1 MPISGLNRR
10 AFVATAGATAAWS
23 LTPRAEG
30 EESSRKI
37 GIPVYDGADLLDMSG
52 PYEMFHW
59 AGFDIDV
66 LAASPGPKLTGSG
79 FSFLVHKG
87 FAEARTYDAIWV
99 PGGGPAALAGIIDDP
114 ARAYLNFLIEQAPR
128 TRIMCSVCNGAM
140 LLAAAGLL
148 DGYRAT
154 THWEF
159 TSCFPQHFTKVQVAP
174 GHPRFVHDRD
184 RLTAGGVAS
193 GLDAALK
200 LIELLGGTKLAQRVQ
215 QDTQY
220 YPDPPVR
227 SEIPLTPANCSIPMS
242 AGGSSRSPT

>member
-1 MPISGLNRR
+1 MI
-10 AFVATAGATAAWS
+10 
-23 LTPRAEG
+23 
-30 EESSRKI
+30 I
-37 GIPVYDGADLLDMSG
+37 GIPAYDGVDLLDMSG

-59 AGFDIDV
+59 AGFEIDL
-66 LAASPGPKLTGSG
+66 LATSPGLKKSGSG
-79 FSFLVHKG
+79 FSFSVLRG

-99 PGGGPAALAGIIDDP
+99 PGGEPEAIARNIDDP
-114 ARAYLNFLIEQAPR
+114 ARVYLDFLREQAAR
-128 TRIMCSVCNGAM
+128 VGMMCSVCDGAM

-154 THWEF
+154 THWAF
-159 TSCFPQHFTKVQVAP
+159 TSCYMQRFPKVIVAP
-174 GHPRFVHDRD
+174 GHPRFVHDRN

-220 YPDPPVR
+220 YPDPPVS
-227 SEIPLTPANCSIPMS
+227 SEIPPTPAECPIPASIRP
-242 AGGSSRSPT
+242 ARNGEQ

>member
-1 MPISGLNRR
+1 MI
-10 AFVATAGATAAWS
+10 
-23 LTPRAEG
+23 
-30 EESSRKI
+30 I
-37 GIPVYDGADLLDMSG
+37 GIPAYEGVDLLDMTG

-59 AGFDIDV
+59 AGFEIDL
-66 LAASPGPKLTGSG
+66 LATSPGLKSSGSG
-79 FSFLVHKG
+79 FSFSVPRG

-99 PGGGPAALAGIIDDP
+99 PGGEPDAIARIIDDR
-114 ARAYLNFLIEQAPR
+114 ARIYLDFLTGQASHVR
-128 TRIMCSVCNGAM
+128 MMCSVCDGAM

-148 DGYRAT
+148 DGYQAT

-159 TSCFPQHFTKVQVAP
+159 TSCFPQRFPKVIVAP
-174 GHPRFVHDRD
+174 GHPRFVHDRN

-220 YPDPPVR
+220 YPDPPVS
-227 SEIPLTPANCSIPMS
+227 SEIPPTPAECPIPMS
-242 AGGSSRSPT
+242 AAASG